1 MRLWT
6 LQCKNCKCSR
16 TVPTIKGADKKYE
29 DYELEEAKKGDTNVE
44 TVENWFICLIKQQSN
59 IFFYFVNVNNIL
71 NPYLSKLLS
80 GIFFYFIK
88 QSAKKMI
95 KILQKES

>member
-44 TVENWFICLIKQQSN
+44 TVEN
-59 IFFYFVNVNNIL
+59 
-71 NPYLSKLLS
+71 
-80 GIFFYFIK
+80 
-88 QSAKKMI
+88 
-95 KILQKES
+95 

>member
-29 DYELEEAKKGDTNVE
+29 DYELEEAKKDQTKTDDN
-44 TVENWFICLIKQQSN
+44 
-59 IFFYFVNVNNIL
+59 
-71 NPYLSKLLS
+71 
-80 GIFFYFIK
+80 
-88 QSAKKMI
+88 A
-95 KILQKES
+95 